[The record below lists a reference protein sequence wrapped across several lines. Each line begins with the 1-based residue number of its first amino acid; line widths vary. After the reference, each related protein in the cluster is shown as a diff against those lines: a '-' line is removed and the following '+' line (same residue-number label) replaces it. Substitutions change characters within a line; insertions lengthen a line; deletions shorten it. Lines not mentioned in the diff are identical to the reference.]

1 MRNSVLFV
9 NPDYHCSFIYRDELR
24 RLGWRANVYVP
35 EGYPEALLYSNN
47 DILSMP
53 NDLGYTYTGSRT
65 DLFKKAWCST
75 KKLGWLLKNLISH
88 KYLIFY
94 GGLEAFPLLFGNKAH
109 DDPQVLAT
117 LRLARKLGNKI
128 IQVPSGC
135 LEEETRENYSKFDG
149 GNVCGNCG
157 WGAEVCNDE
166 KNVARFNL
174 VRKNANMVVGQGS
187 LQSTQFND
195 LQRHI
200 KYKSLDLELWRP
212 NLTIPSE
219 HLLPETKNIRILH
232 SFYDKNR
239 SKDGKNIKGSP
250 HIIKAIKQLEDE
262 GHPVEHMYLRNKKLK
277 DMRYYQAQADLVVE
291 QLIYGW
297 WGSTGVETMSLG
309 KPVICYLRPS
319 AKELFFQK
327 FPEYKTLPIIEA
339 NIGNIYQVL
348 KQLIT
353 DKRLMQEKSEESR
366 VFSLKH
372 FDVKKNAKELIAILR
387 KL

>member
-1 MRNSVLFV
+1 MVL
-9 NPDYHCSFIYRDELR
+9 NKKI
-24 RLGWRANVYVP
+24 RLVVKEFDITQISYFLWR
-35 EGYPEALLYSNN
+35 
-47 DILSMP
+47 
-53 NDLGYTYTGSRT
+53 TG
-65 DLFKKAWCST
+65 
-75 KKLGWLLKNLISH
+75 G
-88 KYLIFY
+88 
-94 GGLEAFPLLFGNKAH
+94 FPLLFGNKAH
-109 DDPQVLAT
+109 DDPQVSAT
-117 LRLARKLGNKI
+117 LSLARKLGNKI

-195 LQRHI
+195 LQRNI
-200 KYKSLDLELWRP
+200 RYKSLDLELWRP

-239 SKDGKNIKGSP
+239 SKDGKNIKGSL

-262 GHPVEHMYLRNKKLK
+262 GHPVEYMYIQDKKLK
-277 DMRYYQAQADLVVE
+277 DMRYYQAQADVAVE

-297 WGSTGVETMSLG
+297 WGSTGMETMSLG
-309 KPVICYLRPS
+309 KPVVCYLRSS
-319 AKELFFQK
+319 AKEFFLK
-327 FPEYKTLPIIEA
+327 NFPEYKTCPLS
-339 NIGNIYQVL
+339 
-348 KQLIT
+348 KQHWEYISGSKAV
-353 DKRLMQEKSEESR
+353 DYG
-366 VFSLKH
+366 
-372 FDVKKNAKELIAILR
+372 
-387 KL
+387 